1 MLAYETERRPTQHYR
16 SRSAERALKPDVEAF
31 LMTWGT
37 ETRAAG
43 ATHLT
48 IVRRDLPPEVRD
60 SKEAARAEGW
70 IVVASHD
77 GSLLTCY
84 RRRDAWHFLRR
95 KSQMR
100 PRRRSRRA

>member
-16 SRSAERALKPDVEAF
+16 TRSAERSLKPHVEAF
-31 LMTWGT
+31 LMMWGT

-48 IVRRDLPPEVRD
+48 IVRRDLPPEIRD
-60 SKEAARAEGW
+60 SDEAARAEGW
-70 IVVASHD
+70 IVVTSDD
-77 GSLLTCY
+77 GLLLTCY
-84 RRRDAWHFLRR
+84 RREDAWRFLRR

-100 PRRRSRRA
+100 QRRRSRRA